1 MSKPIKKPILIEK
14 FYKDDNNV
22 EIGVDEAGRGPMF
35 GRVYAAAVILPR
47 DDSFKHYDMKDS
59 KKFSSVKKINEVAA
73 YIKENAIAWAVS
85 YIDEKEIDRI
95 NIRNATH
102 KAMHKAIKAVIINQN
117 LNYKNTH
124 ILIDGKDFTPYMF
137 FENDILIAA
146 QSTTITQGDNKLT
159 CIAAASILAK
169 VERDKYIIELCN
181 QEPELD
187 ERYKL
192 KKNKGYGT
200 KDHMEGI
207 KKWGI
212 TKYHRQTFGI
222 CKN

>member
-1 MSKPIKKPILIEK
+1 MSNSTKPPILIEK
-14 FYKDDNNV
+14 YYKDDNRI

-35 GRVYAAAVILPR
+35 GRVYAAAVVLPK
-47 DDSFKHYDMKDS
+47 DDSFKHYDKKKK
-59 KKFSSVKKINEVAA
+59 KKFSSVKKINQTAD
-73 YIKENAIAWAVS
+73 YIKENAIAWAVA
-85 YIDEKEIDRI
+85 YIDEKDIDKI

-102 KAMHKAIKAVIINQN
+102 KAMHKAIKEVIIKQKLNQ
-117 LNYKNTH
+117 KNTH

-181 QEPELD
+181 EMPELD

-207 KKWGI
+207 KKWGVS
-212 TKYHRQTFGI
+212 KYHRQTFGI

>member
-1 MSKPIKKPILIEK
+1 MSNSTKKPILIEK
-14 FYKDDNNV
+14 YYKDDNRI

-35 GRVYAAAVILPR
+35 GRVYAAAVVLPK
-47 DDSFKHYDMKDS
+47 DDSFNHYEMKDS
-59 KKFSSVKKINEVAA
+59 KKFSSEKKINKTAD
-73 YIKENAIAWAVS
+73 YIKENAIAWAVA
-85 YIDEKEIDRI
+85 YIAETEIDKI

-102 KAMHKAIKAVIINQN
+102 KAMHKAIKEVIVKQK
-117 LNYKNTH
+117 LNHKNTH

-137 FENDILIAA
+137 FENDSLIPG
-146 QSTTITQGDNKLT
+146 QCTTITQGDNKLT
-159 CIAAASILAK
+159 SIAAASILAK
-169 VERDKYIIELCN
+169 VERDKYIINLCN
-181 QEPELD
+181 EMPELD

-212 TKYHRQTFGI
+212 SKYHRQTFGI